1 MSAREKHLD
10 GPATS
15 AAVEAHDL
23 ADVAPKSV
31 SAAAEEI
38 VGAGVDAISLEDFIP
53 APPAVAPATL
63 PAPALALPALAAP
76 SMRTARVLRVDGRS
90 ATIALRGGRAEV
102 EAEIAPEVEVEVI
115 EAACANGEAVLVEA
129 LPNSAPVIVAA
140 LHTRRPQEIHLKAEN
155 ITVEGAREILLRAGR
170 GAIRI
175 REDGDI
181 EVVGTRISA
190 ASRGLF
196 RIVGRILR
204 LN

>member
-1 MSAREKHLD
+1 MSAREKHPD
-10 GPATS
+10 EPAHGAT
-15 AAVEAHDL
+15 VEAHAL
-23 ADVAPKSV
+23 ADGVAESV

-53 APPAVAPATL
+53 APPAAAPATL
-63 PAPALALPALAAP
+63 PAPALAAPALAVPA
-76 SMRTARVLRVDGRS
+76 MRTARVLRVDGLR
-90 ATIALRGGRAEV
+90 ATIALRGGHAEV

-115 EAACANGEAVLVEA
+115 EAARANGEAVLVEA
-129 LPNSAPVIVAA
+129 SQDGAPVIVAA
-140 LHTRRPQEIHLKAEN
+140 LHTRRAREIHLKAET
-155 ITVEGAREILLRAGR
+155 ITLEGARELLLRAGR
-170 GAIRI
+170 GALRI